1 MVVAFISSLVGENL
15 GKCDSLE
22 DFSFVNIV
30 ILSSSPV
37 SLCDF
42 ISLSEE

>member
-1 MVVAFISSLVGENL
+1 MVVSFISSLARENL

-22 DFSFVNIV
+22 NFSFVSIV

-42 ISLSEE
+42 IPLSEK